1 MCGRVARMIFRAW
14 VRSNRLFFADLVLI
28 VLGVLFTFILRLNI
42 EQFILDYLPAFFWM
56 LLIALVIK
64 PFVYRRFGLYRRVWA
79 YASIAEMRLII
90 LAVSVASLLVAIVIY
105 ALYSFRLFAP
115 FALSLPVFD
124 WLVSLGAV
132 GGLRFGLR
140 LLAENRT
147 TVERVAGA
155 KARKALVVGAGDAG
169 ALVVRELQKNPQ
181 LSLVPIGFLDD
192 DNEKQGQHIHGVP
205 VVGALND
212 LPRQARQLKADEVI
226 MAIPSAPGFILRQ
239 VADASRQAG
248 LPFRTMPGIYELIGG
263 KVSVN
268 RLREVDI
275 TDLLRR
281 KPTQIDRQGVGSSL
295 RGKRVLVTGAGG
307 SIASEL
313 CRQVAR
319 WSPSQLILLGHG
331 ENSIFEIFV
340 ELHSDYPDLEL
351 QPVISDIRDLGRL
364 SAVFNQFKPDIVFH
378 TAAHKHVPLMEANIP
393 DAVTNNIFGTE
404 NVVESAQKAKVPR
417 LVMVSTDKAVQ
428 PSSVYGATKRIAEWI
443 VLDTSNHGAW
453 AYSVV
458 RFGNVLGS
466 RGSVVPL
473 FKQQIATGGPV
484 TITHPEMERYF
495 MTIPEA
501 VHLVLQASAF
511 AEQGKLYMLEMG
523 KPVRILDLAN
533 DLIRLSGLEPGEDIQ
548 IEFSGLRPGEKL
560 SEQLLEQGAE
570 YKDTSH
576 PDIRQVIEP
585 EQVTGEKLQSAVS
598 QLIEMAGRSNDKE
611 IINLLNELLPGS
623 EIGSAP
629 PPDITA
635 IA

>member
-1 MCGRVARMIFRAW
+1 MCGGMERMTFRSW
-14 VRSNRLFFADLVLI
+14 FRGNKLFFADLVLI

-42 EQFILDYLPAFFWM
+42 EQFILDYLPAFLWM
-56 LLIALVIK
+56 LLVALLIK
-64 PFVYRRFGLYRRVWA
+64 PFVYRRFELYERVWA

-90 LAVSVASLLVAIVIY
+90 LAVSVASLLVAVVIY
-105 ALYSFRLFAP
+105 ALYFFRVFAP
-115 FALSLPVFD
+115 FALSLPIFD

-140 LLAENRT
+140 LLAENRAA
-147 TVERVAGA
+147 VERIAGA

-181 LSLVPIGFLDD
+181 LSLVPVGYLDD
-192 DNEKQGQHIHGVP
+192 DNEKQGQRIHGVA
-205 VVGALND
+205 VVGTLKD
-212 LPRQARQLKADEVI
+212 LPKQAQLLKADEVI
-226 MAIPSAPGFILRQ
+226 MAIPSAPGSTLRQ
-239 VADASRQAG
+239 VAEASRQAD

-281 KPTQIDRQGVGSSL
+281 QPAQIDRRSVGSSL
-295 RGKRVLVTGAGG
+295 HGKRVLVTGAGG

-313 CRQVAR
+313 CRQIAR
-319 WSPSQLILLGHG
+319 WSPAQLILLGHG

-340 ELHSDYPDLEL
+340 ELNSDYPDLEL
-351 QPVISDIRDLGRL
+351 QPVISDIRDLNRL
-364 SAVFNQFKPDIVFH
+364 SGIFERFKPDIVFH

-393 DAVTNNIFGTE
+393 EAVTNNVLGTK
-404 NVVESAQKAKVPR
+404 NAVEAAQRAKVPR

-443 VLDTSNHGAW
+443 VLANNGSQ

-473 FKQQIATGGPV
+473 FKQQIAAGGPV

-523 KPVRILDLAN
+523 KPIRILDLAN
-533 DLIRLSGLEPGEDIQ
+533 DLIRLSGLEPGEDIP

-570 YKDTSH
+570 YKNTGH

-585 EQVTGEKLQSAVS
+585 EKLAGEKLQIAVAK
-598 QLIEMAGRSNDKE
+598 LIELAQMSNEKE
-611 IINLLNELLPGS
+611 IIKEMNELFPGG

-629 PPDITA
+629 PPDFTSVA
-635 IA
+635 

>member
-1 MCGRVARMIFRAW
+1 MTLQSWFRV
-14 VRSNRLFFADLVLI
+14 NKLFFADLVLI
-28 VLGVLFTFILRLNI
+28 VLGVLFAFILRLNL
-42 EQFILDYLPAFFWM
+42 EQLLLDYLPALFWM
-56 LLIALVIK
+56 LLVALLIK
-64 PFVYRRFGLYRRVWA
+64 PFVYRRFGLYQRIWA
-79 YASIAEMRLII
+79 YASIGEMRLII
-90 LAVSVASLLVAIVIY
+90 WAVSAASALVALVIY
-105 ALYSFRLFAP
+105 TLYYFRVFAP
-115 FALSLPVFD
+115 MALSLPVFD
-124 WLVSLGAV
+124 WLISLGAV

-140 LLAENRT
+140 LLAENRAA
-147 TVERVAGA
+147 VERASGA
-155 KARKALVVGAGDAG
+155 KARKALIVGAGDAG

-181 LSLVPIGFLDD
+181 LSLVPVGYLDD
-192 DNEKQGQHIHGVP
+192 DTEKQGQRIYGVP
-205 VVGALND
+205 VVGALSD
-212 LPRQARQLKADEVI
+212 LPKQAQLLKADEVI
-226 MAIPSAPGFILRQ
+226 MAIPSAPGSILRQ
-239 VADASRQAG
+239 AAEARRQADV
-248 LPFRTMPGIYELIGG
+248 PFRTMPGIYELIGG

-281 KPTQIDRQGVGSSL
+281 QPTQIDRKSVGSSL

-331 ENSIFEIFV
+331 ENSIFEIFI
-340 ELHSDYPDLEL
+340 ELISDYPDLNL
-351 QPVISDIRDLGRL
+351 QPVIADIRDLNRL
-364 SAVFNQFKPDIVFH
+364 TEVFKKYNPDILFH
-378 TAAHKHVPLMEANIP
+378 TAAHKHVPLMEANISE
-393 DAVTNNIFGTE
+393 AITNNVLGTK
-404 NVVESAQKAKVPR
+404 NVVAAAEELSIPR

-443 VLDTSNHGAW
+443 VLDASSNGTRS
-453 AYSVV
+453 YTVV

-473 FKQQIATGGPV
+473 FKQQIAVGGPV
-484 TITHPEMERYF
+484 TVTHPDMERYF

-511 AEQGKLYMLEMG
+511 AQQGQLYMLEMG
-523 KPVRILDLAN
+523 QPVRILDLAN

-560 SEQLLEQGAE
+560 SEQLWEEGAE
-570 YKDTSH
+570 YKNTSH

-585 EQVTGEKLQSAVS
+585 EQLTGEKLQAAVS
-598 QLIEMAGRSNDKE
+598 KLIDLAKQSNDKE
-611 IINLLNELLPGS
+611 TVNLLNELLPGA

-629 PPDITA
+629 PPDFTA
-635 IA
+635 VA